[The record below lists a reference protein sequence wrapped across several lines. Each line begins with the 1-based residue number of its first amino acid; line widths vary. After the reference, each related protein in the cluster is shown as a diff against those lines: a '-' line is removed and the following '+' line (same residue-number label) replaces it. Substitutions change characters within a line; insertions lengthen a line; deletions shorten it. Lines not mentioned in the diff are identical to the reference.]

1 MDAKVIAALVVLV
14 IGMIITIG
22 VVASAVNAGDKAKD
36 DMMVFNY
43 KPPPPPSPAPHAPRP
58 PSPPPPSPPTTV
70 RRLSDEETIGNGVKT
85 TFPITEKE
93 KRSILS
99 TLSKRNVAR

>member
-1 MDAKVIAALVVLV
+1 MDAKVLAALVVLV
-14 IGMIITIG
+14 IGLVITIG

-58 PSPPPPSPPTTV
+58 PSPPPPSPPTD
-70 RRLSDEETIGNGVKT
+70 RRLSDEALLGEGVKT

-99 TLSKRNVAR
+99 TLSKRNAAR

>member
-1 MDAKVIAALVVLV
+1 MDAKVLAALVVLI
-14 IGMIITIG
+14 IGLVITIG

-58 PSPPPPSPPTTV
+58 PSPPPPSPPTT
-70 RRLSDEETIGNGVKT
+70 RRLSDEDPLDGGVKT

-99 TLSKRNVAR
+99 TLSKRNAAR

>member
-1 MDAKVIAALVVLV
+1 MDAKVLAALVVLI
-14 IGMIITIG
+14 IGLVITIG

-58 PSPPPPSPPTTV
+58 PSPPPPSPPAD
-70 RRLSDEETIGNGVKT
+70 RRLSDEDPLGDGAKT

-99 TLSKRNVAR
+99 TLSKRNAAR